1 MVKDGIGDEQKEMLS
16 GLSKVYFFT
25 PDDRREDILMMLS
38 TYGVEIIENQLSNEK
53 GKYKKY
59 YHETIDELKEYMA
72 G

>member
-38 TYGVEIIENQLSNEK
+38 TYGVEIF
-53 GKYKKY
+53 
-59 YHETIDELKEYMA
+59 
-72 G
+72 